1 MSPNPSGLLEEDP
14 MAHDTV
20 SWFNQPED
28 REGVVVMVAVKG
40 EIVIDRRPQEVFEFV
55 ANGENEPRYNSRMRV
70 AKKITDGPIGVGT
83 SFRQEIMGRKIVP
96 MTTEF
101 TGFDR
106 PRHLTEVST
115 WTGGTST
122 GGLTFEPV
130 NGSTLM
136 RWSWDVQPHG
146 VLRFMGP
153 VVAAM
158 GRRQE
163 RRIWTGLKRL
173 LESEPG

>member
-1 MSPNPSGLLEEDP
+1 
-14 MAHDTV
+14 MAII
-20 SWFNQPED
+20 Q
-28 REGVVVMVAVKG
+28 G
-40 EIVIDRRPQEVFEFV
+40 EIVIDRPTEEVFDFV

-70 AKKITDGPIGVGT
+70 AKKMTKGPIGVGT
-83 SFRQEIMGRKIVP
+83 SFRQEIAGRRKIVP

-101 TGFDR
+101 RGFDR
-106 PRHLTEVST
+106 PHLLTEVST

-136 RWSWDVQPHG
+136 RWSWDVQSQG

-153 VVAAM
+153 VVAVI

-163 RRIWTGLKRL
+163 RRIWTGLKQL
-173 LESEPG
+173 LENQETHPTRVSREA

>member
-1 MSPNPSGLLEEDP
+1 
-14 MAHDTV
+14 
-20 SWFNQPED
+20 
-28 REGVVVMVAVKG
+28 MVAVKG
-40 EIVIDRRPQEVFEFV
+40 EIVIDRKPQEVFDFV
-55 ANGENEPRYNSRMRV
+55 ANGENEPRYNSQMRV

-83 SFRQEIMGRKIVP
+83 SFRQEIVGPRKVVP

-101 TGFDR
+101 TRFDA
-106 PRHLTEVST
+106 PRCLSEVSA

-122 GGLTFEPV
+122 GELTFEPV

-136 RWSWDVQPHG
+136 RWSWDVQQRG
-146 VLRFMGP
+146 ALKFMGP
-153 VVAAM
+153 VVAAV

-163 RRIWTGLKRL
+163 RRIWRGLKRL

>member
-1 MSPNPSGLLEEDP
+1 
-14 MAHDTV
+14 
-20 SWFNQPED
+20 
-28 REGVVVMVAVKG
+28 MV
-40 EIVIDRRPQEVFEFV
+40 EINGDILIGRPVEEVFEFV
-55 ANGENEPRYNSRMRV
+55 AHGENEPRYNSQMRV
-70 AKKITDGPIGVGT
+70 AKKLTEGPIGAGT
-83 SFRQEIMGRKIVP
+83 SFRQEIMGRRKIVP

-101 TGFDR
+101 TEFDR
-106 PRHLTEVST
+106 PRRIAEVST

-130 NGSTLM
+130 DGSTLM
-136 RWSWDVQPHG
+136 RWSWDVQAHG

-153 VVAAM
+153 LVASM

-173 LESEPG
+173 LESRAVP